1 MLEGGIYTFLI
12 PVARTIAG
20 FCVGVMLGI
29 VGGWI
34 AITFNHFIG
43 FPWSLEVHR
52 NIYIVG
58 IGLGAGVGA
67 YLGWV
72 NLTVRWY
79 LIAGSMALVLLGGLV
94 GVYLG
99 YEYGKVVEPNYLGR
113 RYTVDN
119 ALHWGA
125 PIGAIIVATI
135 IGLFGGMRRHHPR

>member
-1 MLEGGIYTFLI
+1 MIDGGFYAFFI

-29 VGGWI
+29 CGGWA
-34 AITFNHFIG
+34 AITFNNFIG

-72 NLTVRWY
+72 NLSERWY
-79 LIAGSMALVLLGGLV
+79 LVVGTVALVLLGGLV
-94 GVYLG
+94 GVYIG
-99 YEYGKVVEPNYLGR
+99 YEYGKVVEPSYLGR

-119 ALHWGA
+119 YLHWFA
-125 PIGAIIVATI
+125 PLGAIIVATI
-135 IGLFGGMRRHHPR
+135 LGLIGEKRRHMH